1 MIEILTSEEKKLQI
15 WSVNIHLEQGSFFL
29 RKVSDYARLIQG
41 SAILYIMHKW
51 KKKSTL
57 NPRNSTK
64 SGQRG
69 LKIRGLEI
77 GDLKMCRPC
86 RAWLCIGQNKILG
99 LRLLSVTLC
108 GSKTISGMLV
118 IKLSINWKFHCGF
131 MIYVFF

>member
-1 MIEILTSEEKKLQI
+1 MRSLTSEEKNCKYEVSTFI
-15 WSVNIHLEQGSFFL
+15 WSKEVFVL
-29 RKVSDYARLIQG
+29 RKVSDYARLILG

-57 NPRNSTK
+57 NPRNSTR

-69 LKIRGLEI
+69 LKIRSLEI
-77 GDLKMCRPC
+77 GDLKMCRSC
-86 RAWLCIGQNKILG
+86 RAWLCIGQNKFLG

-118 IKLSINWKFHCGF
+118 IKLSINWKFHCSF
-131 MIYVFF
+131 TINVFF

>member
-1 MIEILTSEEKKLQI
+1 MRSLTSEEKKNTANMKCQH
-15 WSVNIHLEQGSFFL
+15 SFGARKFFL

-41 SAILYIMHKW
+41 SAILYTMHKW

-57 NPRNSTK
+57 NPRNSNK

-99 LRLLSVTLC
+99 LR
-108 GSKTISGMLV
+108 V
-118 IKLSINWKFHCGF
+118 IKLSIN
-131 MIYVFF
+131 